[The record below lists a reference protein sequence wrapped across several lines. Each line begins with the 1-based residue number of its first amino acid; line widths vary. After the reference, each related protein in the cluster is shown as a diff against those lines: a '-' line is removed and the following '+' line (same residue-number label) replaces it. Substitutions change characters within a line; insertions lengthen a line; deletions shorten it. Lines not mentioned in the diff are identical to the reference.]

1 MHFDLLPTE
10 MYQLQEMTLEK
21 EKNNMNIIYTITY
34 FQYINPTQKQIIPM
48 PQITQI

>member
-1 MHFDLLPTE
+1 
-10 MYQLQEMTLEK
+10 MTLEK

-48 PQITQI
+48 PQITQIWITQVHVISIK